1 MLDTGHLYGYTDGVI
16 NCASLSFAV
25 MPCEEAF
32 QKRTN
37 PIFHPMRLPHIP
49 RHQKWH
55 HWGALGAKRT
65 NWKGGAGSKGRTEHA
80 GNIKKPFFFSPQPS
94 KSRAFLK
101 FCVKHPKTISSKFG
115 ALSKCSHSGQFWR
128 SVAITTTQSYGKSPR
143 HLIDLFFGSSNSQRE
158 VSGKDKMTNRL
169 STNLPSGNLRYL
181 K

>member
-1 MLDTGHLYGYTDGVI
+1 MGLSIAQAYPSPSCHVRRRSRKEPTPSSTQCDFLTFLGTKNDTTGG
-16 NCASLSFAV
+16 
-25 MPCEEAF
+25 
-32 QKRTN
+32 
-37 PIFHPMRLPHIP
+37 
-49 RHQKWH
+49 
-55 HWGALGAKRT
+55 HWGR
-65 NWKGGAGSKGRTEHA
+65 KGRTEHA

>member
-1 MLDTGHLYGYTDGVI
+1 MVIQMGLSIAQAYPSPSCHVRRRSRKEPTPSSTQCDFLTFLGTKNDTTGGH
-16 NCASLSFAV
+16 
-25 MPCEEAF
+25 
-32 QKRTN
+32 
-37 PIFHPMRLPHIP
+37 
-49 RHQKWH
+49 W
-55 HWGALGAKRT
+55 GAKRT
-65 NWKGGAGSKGRTEHA
+65 NWKGGVGSKGRTEHA
-80 GNIKKPFFFSPQPS
+80 GNIKKPFFSPQPS

>member
-49 RHQKWH
+49 RHQKWTP
-55 HWGALGAKRT
+55 LGGTGGR
-65 NWKGGAGSKGRTEHA
+65 KGQTEKGVSVQKEERNMQETSRNH
-80 GNIKKPFFFSPQPS
+80 FFPPQPS

-128 SVAITTTQSYGKSPR
+128 SVAITTTQSLWGKAPGIS
-143 HLIDLFFGSSNSQRE
+143 LISSLDLQTRNVKFPA
-158 VSGKDKMTNRL
+158 KIK
-169 STNLPSGNLRYL
+169 
-181 K
+181 

>member
-1 MLDTGHLYGYTDGVI
+1 MVIQMGLSIAQAYPSPSCHVRRRSRKEPTPSSTQCDFLTFLGTKNDTTGG
-16 NCASLSFAV
+16 
-25 MPCEEAF
+25 
-32 QKRTN
+32 
-37 PIFHPMRLPHIP
+37 
-49 RHQKWH
+49 
-55 HWGALGAKRT
+55 HWGR
-65 NWKGGAGSKGRTEHA
+65 KGQTEKGVPVQKEERNMQETSRNH
-80 GNIKKPFFFSPQPS
+80 FFSPQPS

>member
-55 HWGALGAKRT
+55 HWGALGGEKDKLKRGCRFKRKNGT
-65 NWKGGAGSKGRTEHA
+65 CRKHQET
-80 GNIKKPFFFSPQPS
+80 FFFSPQPS